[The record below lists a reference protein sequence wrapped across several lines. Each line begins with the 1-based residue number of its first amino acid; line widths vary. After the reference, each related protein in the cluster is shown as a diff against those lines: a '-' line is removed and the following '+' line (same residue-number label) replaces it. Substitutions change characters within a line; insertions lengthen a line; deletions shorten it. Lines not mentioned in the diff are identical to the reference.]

1 MVTEQTK
8 WQENYKVHSFL
19 TDRYCRLSI
28 PAVSQLFQET
38 AEAHTNAYDMGYH
51 SMIKDN
57 KAWVLLRVYYE
68 ITDYPDIYT
77 DISMQT
83 WSRGFK
89 GVTALRDFVIQSADG
104 RAMIKGTSTWCVI
117 DMLSR
122 YPQRCDK
129 IMEHFPK
136 NDDVATD
143 KVLGKMVPCEDY
155 DTAFEFKVP
164 FMAIDKAQHTNNAMY
179 MRWIMNALPC
189 DMQEKAIKSVDISY
203 VHETKMDDT
212 ITVQYNKT
220 DDNVYNFRLLNS
232 SGVAMLCTI
241 TFKN

>member
-51 SMIKDN
+51 TMVKDN

-68 ITDYPDIYT
+68 ISDYPGIYT

-89 GVTALRDFVIQSADG
+89 GVTALRDFVIQSAEG
-104 RAMIKGTSTWCVI
+104 RALIKGTSTWCVI

-136 NDDVATD
+136 NDDAATD

-179 MRWIMNALPC
+179 MRWIMNALPH
-189 DMQEKAIKSVDISY
+189 DMQERAIKSVDISS

-212 ITVQYNKT
+212 ITVQYTQT

-232 SGVAMLCTI
+232 SGVAMLCVI